1 MIIPKSIDAFYGKIG
16 NSLNILKYN
25 VDQTLGNIG
34 EASGVVYIK
43 ARIKPK
49 ESLITKIEKEGYK
62 NPADEIEDLVACR
75 LIVKSSSDIAG
86 ILEKIKEIFNIQR
99 QNFRTYR
106 SPREFIYDDIQL
118 ILSFKDSPFLSSKEI
133 LGKRFELQI
142 RTGLEDALAEVVRK
156 ETYKTDILTW
166 KKERTASEL
175 RANLELL
182 DLILSDFLTVA
193 ALQEEKDYEPYQRR
207 NKIIKLLKD
216 VWSTEKLPEDLRR
229 ASIIIE
235 RYLGLAEANIEDLSN
250 WLNLG
255 KYANIV
261 KAVSITPCQII
272 LIILFLEKGAFIK
285 NVRKENRRLLITDEM
300 IDICPALKE
309 IDSSCRVNIGQ

>member
-1 MIIPKSIDAFYGKIG
+1 MIIPKTIEAFYGKIAE
-16 NSLNILKYN
+16 SLHILKYN
-25 VDQTLGNIG
+25 VDQTLGNIA
-34 EASGVVYIK
+34 EALNITYVK

-49 ESLITKIEKEGYK
+49 ESLMAKIEKEGCR
-62 NPADEIEDLVACR
+62 NPLDEIEDLVACR
-75 LIVKSSSDIAG
+75 LIVKSNSDIAG
-86 ILEKIKEIFNIQR
+86 ILEKIKEIFNIEG

-118 ILSFKDSPFLSSKEI
+118 ILSFKDSPLLSSKEI
-133 LGKRFELQI
+133 LGKKFELQI

-156 ETYKTDILTW
+156 ETYKTDVLTW

-175 RANLELL
+175 RANLELV

-193 ALQEEKDYEPYQRR
+193 AIQQEKDYEPYQRR
-207 NKIIKLLKD
+207 NKIIELLKD

-235 RYLGLAEANIEDLSN
+235 EYLKLAEAKVEDLSN
-250 WLNLG
+250 WLTLS
-255 KYANIV
+255 KYTNIV

-272 LIILFLEKGAFIK
+272 LIILFLEKGAFIN
-285 NVRKENRRLLITDEM
+285 NVRKENRCLLITDEM
-300 IDICPALKE
+300 IDICPRLNE
-309 IDSSCRVNIGQ
+309 IDSSCRVTIDY